1 MDTRI
6 FDELEECFGQEL
18 SLAGNDLG
26 TLESAVTA
34 FVGRLGQGLL
44 QRLVSRQPNGYTGS
58 SIICDC
64 GGSMRFVGYRCRDVH
79 TLFGWVKVNRAYY
92 NCSRCGRSSVPYD
105 HDSGLGT
112 ESLSAGLARA
122 CCVLA
127 VDDSFN
133 QTSRKIEELV
143 GQRVS
148 DKTVERVVHQI
159 GSLVISQ
166 QDTQLA
172 GFLNERQIPDAQV
185 KPKRLYVCP
194 DGTTVHEKDGWHE
207 AKVGCIYWENG
218 RFERE
223 QRYLGRFDNSDVF
236 GSYLWLR
243 ACRCG
248 FREAD
253 EVIYIG
259 DGAAWV
265 RTIHDQRFKKAV
277 FIVDWFH
284 ASEHIW
290 DCGKSLFGEGT
301 DSAKKWAEKLLN
313 LLWDGWTRKLL
324 KFLKKQRG
332 RYKNEK
338 LEAIE
343 TLYRY
348 ISVNE
353 EQMHYDVFR
362 AKGYGI
368 SSGAVE
374 AACKHVVGKRL
385 KQSGMIWTREGSS
398 ATLALRTAWL
408 NMEWED
414 LWSRKPLA
422 A

>member
-1 MDTRI
+1 M
-6 FDELEECFGQEL
+6 
-18 SLAGNDLG
+18 
-26 TLESAVTA
+26 V
-34 FVGRLGQGLL
+34 
-44 QRLVSRQPNGYTGS
+44 
-58 SIICDC
+58 CDC
-64 GGSMRFVGYRCRDVH
+64 GCSMRFVGHRCRQIH
-79 TLFGWVKVNRAYY
+79 TVFGWIEVERAYY
-92 NCSRCGRSSVPYD
+92 HCSKCGRSFVPYD
-105 HDSGLGT
+105 HDSGIGS
-112 ESLSAGLARA
+112 ESLSAGLART

-143 GQRVS
+143 GQQVS
-148 DKTVERVVHQI
+148 DKTIERVVHQI
-159 GSLVISQ
+159 GSTLISR
-166 QDTQLA
+166 QDEQLA
-172 GFLNERQIPDAQV
+172 DFLSERRIPAAEV
-185 KPKRLYVCP
+185 KPKRLYICP

-207 AKVGCIYWENG
+207 TKVGCIYWEDEKFQ
-218 RFERE
+218 RQ

-243 ACRCG
+243 ACECG
-248 FREAD
+248 FRQTN

-259 DGAAWV
+259 DGAAWI

-290 DCGKSLFGEGT
+290 DCGKNLFGEGT
-301 DSAKKWAEKLLN
+301 DAAKKWAEKLLN

-324 KFLKKQRG
+324 KFLEKQRG
-332 RYKNEK
+332 KYRGEK

-348 ISVNE
+348 IDVNE
-353 EQMHYDVFR
+353 EQMRYDVFR
-362 AKGYGI
+362 AKGYDIG
-368 SSGAVE
+368 SGAVE

-385 KQSGMIWTREGSS
+385 KQSGMIWTRHGSS
-398 ATLALRTAWL
+398 TVLALRTAWL
-408 NMEWED
+408 NMEWES

>member
-18 SLAGNDLG
+18 SLAGTDLG
-26 TLESAVTA
+26 TLESAVAT
-34 FVGRLGQGLL
+34 VVRQLGQGLL
-44 QRLVSRQPNGYTGS
+44 QRLVSRQPNGYKGS
-58 SIICDC
+58 SMACDC
-64 GGSMRFVGYRCRDVH
+64 GCSMRFVGHRCRDVH
-79 TLFGWVKVNRAYY
+79 TVFGWIKVKRAYY
-92 NCSRCGRSSVPYD
+92 YCPRCGLSSVPYD
-105 HDSGLGT
+105 DDSGLGT
-112 ESLSAGLARA
+112 ESLSVGLARA

-133 QTSRKIEELV
+133 QTSRKIEELM
-143 GQRVS
+143 GQQVS
-148 DKTVERVVHQI
+148 DKTVERVVHQV
-159 GSLVISQ
+159 GSQATHQ
-166 QDTQLA
+166 QDKQLKS
-172 GFLNERQIPDAQV
+172 FLNEQCIPQAQV
-185 KPKRLYVCP
+185 KPQRLYVCP

-207 AKVGCIYWENG
+207 AKVGCIYWEDEK
-218 RFERE
+218 FERT

-236 GSYLWLR
+236 GRYLWLL
-243 ACRCG
+243 ACECG

-259 DGAAWV
+259 DGAAWI
-265 RTIHDQRFKKAV
+265 RTIRDQRFKKAV

-301 DSAKKWAEKLLN
+301 DAARKWAEKLLN
-313 LLWDGWTRKLL
+313 LLWYGWTRKLL
-324 KFLKKQRG
+324 KFLEKQRG
-332 RYKNEK
+332 KYRGEK
-338 LEAIE
+338 LKAIE

-353 EQMHYDVFR
+353 EQMRYDVFR
-362 AKGYGI
+362 AKGYDIG
-368 SSGAVE
+368 SGAVE

-385 KQSGMIWTREGSS
+385 KQSGMIWTRLGSS

-408 NMEWED
+408 NMEWES